1 LATAGR
7 QFSQATNQLQ
17 EVTEE
22 VTQLRN
28 NNAKLLLDLEGQ
40 SRGPFLSLFGSLF
53 APRCILI
60 CWSWSQGRV

>member
-1 LATAGR
+1 
-7 QFSQATNQLQ
+7 
-17 EVTEE
+17 